1 MYSLLLVIIYIAFIS
16 LGLPDSLLGSAW
28 PVMYR
33 QLGVPLS
40 YVGIVTMIIS
50 GGTIISSLMS
60 NQLTRKLGA
69 GLVTAISVMMTAVA
83 LFGFSISNSLIIL
96 CLWAIPYGFGAG
108 AVDAALNNY
117 VALHYSSRHMSW
129 LHCFWGVGASISPF
143 IMSYCLVSGWG
154 WSSGF
159 RSVAGIQIVLA
170 SILFIS
176 LPLWKRKPISNNSS
190 ETPATTL
197 SPLQALKIK
206 GVKFV
211 LLAFFGYCALET
223 TTGLWASSYLVR
235 YRGIDTDIAA
245 RFASLFYLGI
255 TFGRFLCG
263 FIAEKTGD
271 KLLIRLGII
280 TTMIGII
287 LVGLPAKI
295 NLLALLGLIVI
306 GLGCAPVYP
315 LLIHST
321 PSNFGRENS
330 QAIIGIQMA
339 SAYIG
344 STFMP
349 PLFGLIANHINIGMY
364 PLYLIFFAILM
375 FLMFEQLTRVISKNQ
390 CQ

>member
-1 MYSLLLVIIYIAFIS
+1 MYKQF
-16 LGLPDSLLGSAW
+16 
-28 PVMYR
+28 
-33 QLGVPLS
+33 GVPLS

-50 GGTIISSLMS
+50 GGTIVSSLIS
-60 NQLTRKLGA
+60 DKLTRKLGA

-83 LFGFSISNSLIIL
+83 LFGFSISNSLIFL
-96 CLWAIPYGFGAG
+96 CLWAIPYGLGAG

-117 VALHYSSRHMSW
+117 VALHYASRHMSW
-129 LHCFWGVGASISPF
+129 LHCFWGVGAAISPF
-143 IMSYCLVSGWG
+143 IMSYCLIRGWG
-154 WSSGF
+154 WSIGF
-159 RSVAGIQIVLA
+159 RSVAGIQIVLT

-176 LPLWKRKPISNNSS
+176 LPLWKRRNISINSD
-190 ETPATTL
+190 EAPTAIQ
-197 SPLQALKIK
+197 SPLQALKID

-211 LLAFFGYCALET
+211 LVAFFGYCALET

-235 YRGIDTDIAA
+235 YRGINSDTAA

-263 FIAEKTGD
+263 FIAEKAGD
-271 KLLIRLGII
+271 KLLIRFGII
-280 TTMIGII
+280 TTIIGIV

-295 NLLALLGLIVI
+295 NTLALLGLIVI

-315 LLIHST
+315 SLIHST
-321 PSNFGRENS
+321 PSNFGKKNS

-344 STFMP
+344 NTFMP
-349 PLFGLIANHINIGMY
+349 PLFGLIANYINIGMY

-375 FLMFEQLTRVISKNQ
+375 FIMLEQLNRVITKNEHQ
-390 CQ
+390 D